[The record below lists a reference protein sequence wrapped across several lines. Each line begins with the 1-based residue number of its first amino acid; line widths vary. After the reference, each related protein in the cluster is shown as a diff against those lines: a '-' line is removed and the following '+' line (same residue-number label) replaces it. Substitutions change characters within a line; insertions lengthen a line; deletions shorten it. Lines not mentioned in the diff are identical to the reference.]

1 MLPDDAKLRVVMER
15 KPPVCYHCRERG
27 HIKATCPQASNDILW
42 EDTIVEEDQEIP
54 NNNIELK
61 QIEEERY

>member
-1 MLPDDAKLRVVMER
+1 MER